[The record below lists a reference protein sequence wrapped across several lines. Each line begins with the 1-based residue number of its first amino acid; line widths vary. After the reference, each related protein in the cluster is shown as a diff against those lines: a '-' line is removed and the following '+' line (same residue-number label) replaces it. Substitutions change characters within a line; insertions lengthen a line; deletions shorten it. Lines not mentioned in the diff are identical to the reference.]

1 MRTLEAARGCG
12 RDDYPVRALWNS
24 VLAGIVFQHPTIE
37 SCRELSRNGQL
48 RVLCGFAG
56 PHAPPASASTRFLR
70 RVMDQLPM
78 IAALSLIVWSMRCPM
93 CCPTLGS
100 VWRLTAKPFPPGRPA
115 RRRIRRPT
123 GVGTGMPIMAKRTI
137 ADNETTAP
145 SGPKS
150 RGGLATNSI

>member
-56 PHAPPASASTRFLR
+56 PHAPPASVYTRFLR
-70 RVMDQLPM
+70 RRFNPLFLYTSD
-78 IAALSLIVWSMRCPM
+78 LSR
-93 CCPTLGS
+93 
-100 VWRLTAKPFPPGRPA
+100 
-115 RRRIRRPT
+115 
-123 GVGTGMPIMAKRTI
+123 
-137 ADNETTAP
+137 
-145 SGPKS
+145 
-150 RGGLATNSI
+150 